1 MASFNGNIGTPSD
14 GFNLKVDYNLSAVN
28 DNISTNATKIISIV
42 GQVKRNNSSYYPY
55 NSTKSA
61 SIKIEKQNESGSWE
75 TVKTISVNSGS
86 YSFNDN
92 NYQTWVSGSNI
103 SIAHKNNGTQK
114 IRITFS
120 VDGKLSSYYPVGSIS
135 KEIDLPTIPRA
146 SDIAVSNTDL
156 GQNIPITIGKKVD
169 SFTSTLTYTIGTLTG
184 TIVEKTNL
192 SNYPW
197 VMTSTLINQ
206 IKNAYPNTGSY
217 AKGGIEAKI
226 TCKTYN
232 GTTLIGSKEATFKLY
247 ITDKPVIS
255 SVTRTELNSNI
266 LALTTNVLR
275 HASQNKFTISANA
288 PTGAKITGY
297 RVKNGTQDS
306 GLSTSNVVK
315 LNDIQTYYE
324 ENNALKTK
332 FIVTCVDSRGNESE
346 EYPVICD
353 FTNYI
358 QVSINKTDVSIKRSS
373 GTSTDCKIYLTGNF
387 FNGKIGTTDNIIS
400 FKVRYK
406 LREETEYSSWITLST
421 TYTGNTFKVDNVAIA
436 GTFDYTKNYDFEL
449 LAGDKI
455 NDSDSCNKI
464 FANARDIVKFHKN
477 GADFLELTVKKTKV
491 VTVNQLGDLNNLTT
505 DNKTSVVNAI
515 NSLVASLNSV
525 VSSNTNEN
533 GTYIKYSNGQMECYK
548 NIIYTANGDFVA
560 DGSIFYKQLGSWT
573 FPQEFVEIPNVQI
586 SVVNTV
592 TSRRAYGYLSG
603 EISKTKITNYG
614 VINYWNATDSDGI
627 VCLVAR
633 GKWK

>member
-1 MASFNGNIGTPSD
+1 MATFNGNIGTPNG

-42 GQVKRNNSSYYPY
+42 GQVKRNNSSYYPF
-55 NSTKSA
+55 NDTKSA
-61 SIKIEKQNESGSWE
+61 SIKIERQKENGQWE
-75 TVKTISVNSGS
+75 TVKTLSVTSGS
-86 YSFNDN
+86 YSLNNN
-92 NYQTWVSGSNI
+92 NYQTWVSGTNI
-103 SIAHKNNGTQK
+103 SISHKNNGTQK

-120 VDGKLSSYYPVGSIS
+120 VDGKLSNYYPVGSIS
-135 KEIDLPTIPRA
+135 KEIELPTIPRA
-146 SDIAVSNTDL
+146 SDIAIANTDL

-197 VMTSTLINQ
+197 VMGEELISQ

-217 AKGGIEAKI
+217 AKGGIETKV

-232 GTTLIGSKEATFKLY
+232 GTILIGSKEATFKLY

-275 HASQNKFTISANA
+275 HASQNKFTITANA
-288 PTGAKITGY
+288 PTGSTITGY

-306 GLSTSNVVK
+306 GLSTSNVVN

-324 ENNALKTK
+324 ENNTLKTK

-346 EYPVICD
+346 EYPVVCD
-353 FTNYI
+353 FINYI
-358 QVSINKTDVSIKRSS
+358 QVSINKTDVALKRSS

-406 LREETEYSSWITLST
+406 LKEETEYSAWTTLLT
-421 TYTGNTFKVDNVAIA
+421 TYIDNTFKVDNVAIA

-449 LAGDKI
+449 MATDKI
-455 NDSDSCNKI
+455 GEYDDY
-464 FANARDIVKFHKN
+464 
-477 GADFLELTVKKTKV
+477 TKV
-491 VTVNQLGDLNNLTT
+491 FVNSVPTEKHHSKGAWIRELSTDKLDAKAIT
-505 DNKTSVVNAI
+505 DNFLGLIIEKGN
-515 NSLVASLNSV
+515 
-525 VSSNTNEN
+525 NEKGSWIKFAD
-533 GTYIKYSNGQMECYK
+533 GTMICRFTQIK
-548 NIIYTANGDFVA
+548 NIAVETAW
-560 DGSIFYKQLGSWT
+560 GSLYGGKGTLHDY
-573 FPQEFVEIPNVQI
+573 PQEFVGIPDTCITLLSNEQTDGGNWAGWLNANGGSDDIRPTNKNFGTVGI
-586 SVVNTV
+586 ARPTKASYAYYKFSVIAIG
-592 TSRRAYGYLSG
+592 R
-603 EISKTKITNYG
+603 
-614 VINYWNATDSDGI
+614 
-627 VCLVAR
+627 
-633 GKWK
+633 WK

>member
-1 MASFNGNIGTPSD
+1 MATFNGNIGTPSG
-14 GFNLKVDYNLSAVN
+14 GFNLQITYSISSVQ
-28 DNISTNATKIISIV
+28 DNISTNTTKITSIT

-61 SIKIEKQNESGSWE
+61 SIKIERQKENGQWE

-114 IRITFS
+114 MRITFS

-146 SDIAVSNTDL
+146 SDIAISNTDL

-184 TIVEKTNL
+184 AIVEKTNL

-197 VMTSTLINQ
+197 VMGEELISQ

-217 AKGGIEAKI
+217 AKGGIETKV

-232 GTTLIGSKEATFKLY
+232 GNTLIGSKEATFKLY

-288 PTGAKITGY
+288 PTGATITGY

-306 GLSTSNVVK
+306 GLSTSNVVN

-346 EYPVICD
+346 EYPVVCD
-353 FTNYI
+353 FINYI
-358 QVSINKTDVSIKRSS
+358 QVSINKTDVSLKRSS

-406 LREETEYSSWITLST
+406 LKEETEYNAWATLLT
-421 TYTGNTFKVDNVAIA
+421 TYIDNTFKVDNVAIA

-449 LAGDKI
+449 MATDKI
-455 NDSDSCNKI
+455 GEYDDYTNVFVNSVPTEKHHSKGAWIRELSTDKLTVNDLEALVIHETGTNEKGSWI
-464 FANARDIVKFHKN
+464 KFTN
-477 GADFLELTVKKTKV
+477 GDMICDFIEELTVA
-491 VTVNQLGDLNNLTT
+491 VTETWGSWYVGVFQPHEFP
-505 DNKTSVVNAI
+505 VPFI
-515 NSLVASLNSV
+515 NVPTVSASLVHNSPNFAGQYTGV
-525 VSSNTNEN
+525 LGVDGNNTNP
-533 GTYIKYSNGQMECYK
+533 
-548 NIIYTANGDFVA
+548 AV
-560 DGSIFYKQLGSWT
+560 
-573 FPQEFVEIPNVQI
+573 
-586 SVVNTV
+586 
-592 TSRRAYGYLSG
+592 
-603 EISKTKITNYG
+603 SKTKPGTF
-614 VINYWNATDSDGI
+614 A
-627 VCLVAR
+627 VAR
-633 GKWK
+633 GAIANKAYYTIHIIAKGKWK

>member
-1 MASFNGNIGTPSD
+1 MATFNGNIGTPSG
-14 GFNLKVDYNLSAVN
+14 GFNLQITYSISSVQ
-28 DNISTNATKIISIV
+28 DNISTNTTKITSIT

-61 SIKIEKQNESGSWE
+61 SIKIERQKENGQWE

-114 IRITFS
+114 MRITFS

-146 SDIAVSNTDL
+146 SDIAISNTDL

-169 SFTSTLTYTIGTLTG
+169 SFTSTLTYTIGTLKG

-197 VMTSTLINQ
+197 VMGEELISQ

-217 AKGGIEAKI
+217 AKGGIETKV

-232 GTTLIGSKEATFKLY
+232 GNTLIGSKEATFKLY

-288 PTGAKITGY
+288 PTGATINGY

-306 GLSTSNVVK
+306 GLSTSNVVN

-324 ENNALKTK
+324 ENNSLKTK

-346 EYPVICD
+346 EYPVVCD
-353 FTNYI
+353 FINYI
-358 QVSINKTDVSIKRSS
+358 QVSINKTDVSLKRSS
-373 GTSTDCKIYLTGNF
+373 GTSNDCKIYLTGNF

-406 LREETEYSSWITLST
+406 LKEETEYSAWTTLLT
-421 TYTGNTFKVDNVAIA
+421 TYIDNTFKVDNVAIA

-449 LAGDKI
+449 MATDKI
-455 NDSDSCNKI
+455 GEYDDYTNVFVNSVPTEKHHSK
-464 FANARDIVKFHKN
+464 
-477 GADFLELTVKKTKV
+477 GAWIRELSTDKLDAKAI
-491 VTVNQLGDLNNLTT
+491 T
-505 DNKTSVVNAI
+505 DNFLGLIIEKGN
-515 NSLVASLNSV
+515 
-525 VSSNTNEN
+525 NEK
-533 GTYIKYSNGQMECYK
+533 GSWIK
-548 NIIYTANGDFVA
+548 FA
-560 DGSIFYKQLGSWT
+560 DGTMICRFTQIINVAVDSAWGSLYAKKCSVHDY
-573 FPQEFVEIPNVQI
+573 PQEFIDIPETSLNL
-586 SVVNTV
+586 VVND
-592 TSRRAYGYLSG
+592 SG
-603 EISKTKITNYG
+603 NFAGWIGNYG
-614 VINYWNATDSDGI
+614 GTDDVRPTKKNIGDFTIFRATTINNAYYKVQVIAI
-627 VCLVAR
+627 